1 MKRTDVF
8 TETLMKL
15 AEKMDYKTALVG
27 RNLYVKFPNTGKRFK
42 IYLDDFARISGNIDG
57 FMCIAINKDDGVIDK
72 CGFRFCDYFDKVSCS
87 PTDPKWTP
95 HIKNNSWHFSRYSH
109 CLPKE
114 SDFKRIAEAINEYI
128 AIMR

>member
-15 AEKMDYKTALVG
+15 AKEMDYKATLVG
-27 RNLYVKFPNTGKRFK
+27 RNLYVKFPNTEKRFK
-42 IYLDDFARISGNIDG
+42 IYLTDFRRVFGNTDG
-57 FMCIAINKDDGVIDK
+57 FMCVVINKNDGEVDR
-72 CGFRFCDYFDKVSCS
+72 CGFRFDDYFDKVACS
-87 PTDPKWTP
+87 TNAPKWTP
-95 HIKNNSWHFSRYSH
+95 HIDGNDWYFSHYPH